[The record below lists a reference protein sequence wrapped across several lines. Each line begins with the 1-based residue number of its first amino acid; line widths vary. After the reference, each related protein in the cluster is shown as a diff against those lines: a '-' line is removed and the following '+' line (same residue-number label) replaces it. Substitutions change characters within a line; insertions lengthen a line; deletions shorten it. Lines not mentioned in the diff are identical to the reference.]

1 MIEIAN
7 YIRIISAV
15 CEPNSNK
22 EARIYSRYYDI
33 SLRRRYSD
41 HIINE
46 NTYRY
51 QLFKLVDLFNLIIN
65 IIRLKTAIKTF
76 SL

>member
-7 YIRIISAV
+7 YIRIISAE
-15 CEPNSNK
+15 CKPNSNK
-22 EARIYSRYYDI
+22 EALIYTRYYDI

-51 QLFKLVDLFNLIIN
+51 QLFK
-65 IIRLKTAIKTF
+65 
-76 SL
+76 